1 MFPNMRRAVAT
12 GRRVVLVAAVLV
24 VLLLSGVGSAAA
36 DPTPGPPAPSPV
48 TPSPLPGI
56 YGPGFGP
63 DSSVPPP
70 SGPAPGQDE
79 PNKQDP
85 GFFDIPGQI
94 EKAIDTWFGH
104 LVKQALE
111 PVLKLLGTTLLA
123 SPNLTDGRIS
133 QLWDGV
139 LITANTVYV
148 LFVLVGGLTVMGHE
162 TVQSR
167 YAVKEI
173 IPRLVIGVVASNGSL
188 WLINQLIGVGN
199 ALSAALLTGPVS
211 TQGVGNVLTST
222 LTDNVLL
229 FGAGNLFMLLI
240 GLAIAVL
247 GVALLITYLIRS
259 AVLIVLTA
267 GSPLAFA
274 CHALPWTEGVAK
286 LWWRAIIGCVAIQV
300 LQALVLITSIQIF
313 FDPQATNVFG
323 LPTGGGLLD
332 LLICLC
338 LFVVLLKIPG
348 WVQRIV
354 MGRSPFHP
362 SMVGR
367 MAHAFIYYKTWGLM
381 RRGFR
386 LPSRGG
392 GGGGGVW
399 SSRSGPPPTGGAV
412 ALFTGPRPGGGG
424 GLGGWRPKPPTM
436 TATQERP
443 PDTPESGAAQSPRP
457 PGPGPLPPPGPARR
471 LPPALPPGRSTRLDQ
486 RHRATVASPP
496 ARGEQTPLFPAP
508 EPPRRVPKPPTTQ
521 GARERG
527 RQHR

>member
-1 MFPNMRRAVAT
+1 M
-12 GRRVVLVAAVLV
+12 
-24 VLLLSGVGSAAA
+24 
-36 DPTPGPPAPSPV
+36 
-48 TPSPLPGI
+48 PSPLPGI

-63 DSSVPPP
+63 GSSVPAPG
-70 SGPAPGQDE
+70 GPIPGQDE
-79 PNKQDP
+79 PDKQDP
-85 GFFDIPGQI
+85 GLFDIPGQI

-133 QLWDGV
+133 QIWDGV

-148 LFVLVGGLTVMGHE
+148 LFILVGGLTVMGHE

-173 IPRLVIGVVASNGSL
+173 IPRLVIGMIASNASL
-188 WLINQLIGVGN
+188 WLINQLIGIGN

-211 TQGVGNVLTST
+211 AQGVGNALTST
-222 LTDNVLL
+222 LTDQVLL
-229 FGAGNLFMLLI
+229 PGAGNLFLMLI

-247 GVALLITYLIRS
+247 GVALLITYLTRS

-286 LWWRAIIGCVAIQV
+286 LWWRAIFGCIAIQV

-313 FDPQATNVFG
+313 FDPQTTNVFG

-338 LFVVLLKIPG
+338 LFIVLLKIPG
-348 WVQRIV
+348 WVQRV
-354 MGRSPFHP
+354 VLGRSPFHTSP
-362 SMVGR
+362 VGR
-367 MAHAFIYYKTWGLM
+367 MARAFLYYKTWGLM
-381 RRGFR
+381 RHGFR
-386 LPSRGG
+386 PPGRGG
-392 GGGGGVW
+392 TG
-399 SSRSGPPPTGGAV
+399 SSRSAPPPTGGAV
-412 ALFTGPRPGGGG
+412 GPFIGPRPGGGG
-424 GLGGWRPKPPTM
+424 SGSGGWRPKPPTM
-436 TATQERP
+436 TVTQEPP
-443 PDTPESGAAQSPRP
+443 PDMPPSGAPPNPRP
-457 PGPGPLPPPGPARR
+457 PAPAPLPPPGPMRR
-471 LPPALPPGRSTRLDQ
+471 PLALPPGRSTRLDQ
-486 RHRATVASPP
+486 RHRATVANPP
-496 ARGEQTPLFPAP
+496 ARGEQAPLFSVP

-521 GARERG
+521 GVRERG